1 MIIFR
6 YLSREVFITASA
18 VSVALLAIFM
28 SGRFVKYLAEAA
40 AGEMSGE
47 ILFSLILFRMPGFLE
62 LILPLGLFLGILL
75 VYGRLY
81 VESEMIVLSACGLS
95 KRRLLVY
102 TLFPASV
109 VGALVASLSLYITPL
124 GWLEFHKIWNDPKYF
139 SGLGIL
145 VPGRFQHGEKSDT
158 VTYAEQIDDE
168 KGHLNFVF
176 IATPLK
182 EKKSMAV
189 MLADSGKVYS
199 ESPRRRF
206 IELNEGYRYEGLPG
220 QLDFSVTSFANYG
233 QLLKEETDEIKVR
246 RSDAKTTEEL
256 LSNPSK
262 ANRAT
267 LFWRLSVPTTVP
279 IITLIALALSE
290 TNHRRGRYVKL
301 LPAVLIYVSYI
312 VLLSGGRSMLEKQ
325 AVPVGMV
332 YGLLHGGF
340 LLLGVALLFGGDWW
354 RKLRHKPA
362 PSEVG

>member
-1 MIIFR
+1 MF
-6 YLSREVFITASA
+6 VTALA
-18 VSVALLAIFM
+18 VSIALLAIFM
-28 SGRFVKYLAEAA
+28 SGRFVRYLAEAA

-47 ILFSLILFRMPGFLE
+47 ILFSLMLYRIPGFLE

-81 VESEMIVLSACGLS
+81 VDSEMIVLSACGLS

-102 TLFPASV
+102 TLFPATV
-109 VGALVASLSLYITPL
+109 VGILVATLSLYLTPL

-145 VPGRFQHGEKSDT
+145 VPGRFQRGENTET
-158 VTYAEQIDDE
+158 VTYAEHIDDE

-189 MLADSGKVYS
+189 MLADSGRVYN
-199 ESPRRRF
+199 ESTRRRF
-206 IELNEGYRYEGLPG
+206 IELNQGYRYEGLPG
-220 QLDFSVTSFANYG
+220 QLDFSVSSFANYG

-246 RSDAKTTEEL
+246 RSDAKTTDEL
-256 LSNPSK
+256 LKNPSRG
-262 ANRAT
+262 NSAT

-301 LPAVLIYVSYI
+301 LPAVLLYVTYI

-325 AVPVGMV
+325 ALPMAGV
-332 YGLLHGGF
+332 YAVLHGSF
-340 LLLGVALLFGGDWW
+340 LALGIALLFGTDWM
-354 RKLRHKPA
+354 RKLRLKPLA
-362 PSEVG
+362 NEVN